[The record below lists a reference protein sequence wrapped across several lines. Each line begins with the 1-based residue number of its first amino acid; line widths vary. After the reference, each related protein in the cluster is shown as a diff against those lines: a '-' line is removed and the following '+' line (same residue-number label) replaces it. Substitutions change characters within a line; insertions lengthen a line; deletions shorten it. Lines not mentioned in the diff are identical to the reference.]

1 MYSTTDLKSTSYGV
15 LQMLGNNGSIH
26 FIILEL

>member
-1 MYSTTDLKSTSYGV
+1 VDVNSTSYGV
-15 LQMLGNNGSIH
+15 LQVLGNNDSIH